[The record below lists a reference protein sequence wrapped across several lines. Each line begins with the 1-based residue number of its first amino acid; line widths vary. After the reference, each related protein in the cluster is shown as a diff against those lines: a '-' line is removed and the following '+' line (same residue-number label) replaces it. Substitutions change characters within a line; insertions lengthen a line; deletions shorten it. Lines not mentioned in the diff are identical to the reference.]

1 MPRERR
7 EIVSLMASRVGDAYV
22 RKPFFVDG
30 ATDLVTLCR
39 ELSERGLGDA
49 LVRDG
54 ARIGIFT
61 TTNLRDALLRPEPP
75 SELAV
80 REVATFDTWSVSVD
94 DELFD
99 AMLLMLRH
107 RIHRVVVREGETVI
121 GILGQLELMAFVANN
136 SHLISLQVAEASDVT
151 ELRAAALQIEDL
163 VRVLHHDG
171 VRVDVIAALV
181 SELNRQVFSR
191 LWELIA
197 PQALREN
204 SCLIVMGSEGRGE
217 QIIKTDQDNGL
228 LLRDGFAADGVEAVT
243 EAFTAALIEFG
254 YPPCPG
260 GIMLSRPRWRKH
272 SARSANTIRDWI
284 HGRRP
289 GRSDEPRDLSRR
301 DGRGRGRDGCWK
313 TARNYVDEV
322 LFDSFVF
329 YARFASAVDQFG
341 AAWWTRLPGLIGRK
355 AAEIDIK
362 KLGIFPIVHGV
373 RVLSLQYRDPDARH
387 RRPSARAR
395 RGGAASRSRLRA
407 EADRGAPL
415 PDRPEAREQP
425 PPDRRRPR
433 PRQQHPPRRSRRARA
448 ALAEGIARHRAAVQG
463 LARLALPAGLAV
475 IRPACDQPR
484 VNSPSKVASRIP
496 AWIPHAF
503 QPGFS
508 AVPKDG
514 RRPRRASS
522 QPEIA

>member
-1 MPRERR
+1 M
-7 EIVSLMASRVGDAYV
+7 
-22 RKPFFVDG
+22 
-30 ATDLVTLCR
+30 
-39 ELSERGLGDA
+39 
-49 LVRDG
+49 
-54 ARIGIFT
+54 
-61 TTNLRDALLRPEPP
+61 
-75 SELAV
+75 

-136 SHLISLQVAEASDVT
+136 SHLISLQVAEASDVN
-151 ELRAAALQIEDL
+151 ELRAAARQIEDL

-272 SARSANTIRDWI
+272 LGAFRNTIRDWI
-284 HGRRP
+284 HGDDPEGPMNLAIFLDATAVAGDARLLE
-289 GRSDEPRDLSRR
+289 D
-301 DGRGRGRDGCWK
+301 
-313 TARNYVDEV
+313 ARNYVDEV

-329 YARFASAVDQFG
+329 YARFARAVDQFG

-373 RVLSLQYRDPDARH
+373 RVLSLQYRIRTH
-387 RRPSARAR
+387 
-395 RGGAASRSRLRA
+395 GT
-407 EADRGAPL
+407 ADRLHALVAAERFEEPL
-415 PDRPEAREQP
+415 ALRLIEALHFLIGLKLAEQP

-448 ALAEGIARHRAAVQG
+448 AIAEGIARHRAAVQG
-463 LARLALPAGLAV
+463 LAQLALRAGLAV
-475 IRPACDQPR
+475 IRPACDHLALTARQ
-484 VNSPSKVASRIP
+484 KVASRIP
-496 AWIPHAF
+496 AGF
-503 QPGFS
+503 QPPSSPDFS
-508 AVPKDG
+508 RCSNGMAAARG
-514 RRPRRASS
+514 ARAD
-522 QPEIA
+522 QPEIT